1 MKPYVLT
8 VTLNPALDKTAIID
22 KLNIGG
28 LNRVKTFR
36 IDPGGKGINV
46 AKVLKNFS
54 EEVKATGLIAGNQG
68 KLLLEYLSLAGIKSS
83 FHEVVGETRT
93 NLKIYEEH
101 SGTIT
106 EINDPGFTVTEND
119 LLCFERKLSELLG
132 SASFLVL
139 SGSLPIGAT
148 HNIYNQFIKLAKSK
162 GLRTMLDADG
172 MALQNGIKAV
182 PYAIKPN
189 IYELELLTG
198 KKMSSLEHIVDAARS
213 LTKKGIEIVAVSMG
227 EDGAVVCNNKDSYHV
242 SPLPIKAKSPVGAGD
257 SMVAALVFAFLKAYP
272 LDEAA
277 KWAVAAGTAT
287 AAKPGT
293 ELCTL
298 EEIPNYIRKV
308 KINKLN

>member
-8 VTLNPALDKTAIID
+8 VTLNPALDKTVVID

-28 LNRVKTFR
+28 LNRVKAVRT
-36 IDPGGKGINV
+36 DPGGKGINV
-46 AKVLKNFS
+46 AKVLKNLS

-68 KLLLEYLSLAGIKSS
+68 KLLLEYLRLAGIKSS
-83 FHEVVGETRT
+83 FYEVAGETRT
-93 NLKIYEEH
+93 NLKIFEEY
-101 SGTIT
+101 SATVT
-106 EINDPGFTVTEND
+106 EINEPGFTVTEND
-119 LLCFERKLSELLG
+119 ILCFQRKLLELLG

-139 SGSLPIGAT
+139 SGSLPIGAP
-148 HNIYNQFIKLAKSK
+148 NDIYYQFVKVAKSK
-162 GLRTMLDADG
+162 GIRTLLDADG
-172 MALQNGIKAV
+172 IALQNGVKAV

-198 KKMSSLEHIVDAARS
+198 KKMSTLEHIVDATRL

-242 SPLPIKAKSPVGAGD
+242 SLHPIEAKSPVGAGD
-257 SMVAALVFAFLKAYP
+257 SMVAALVFAFLKAYS

-277 KWAVAAGTAT
+277 KLAVAAGTAS

-298 EEIPNYIRKV
+298 EEISDYYRRV